1 MCFCGLKESLPDG
14 EPGIAHTREAQAFLG
29 LTLHFLTAP
38 RRFDGFGTNPAY
50 ACADMNEELS
60 ESDWQE
66 LAQLIEDAPL
76 GRLQVAM
83 SYLPL
88 ARASRTHAPAPRLLT
103 GVDRLVHFAAMSSG
117 RAFDRALLVHLR
129 RLSVH

>member
-1 MCFCGLKESLPDG
+1 MK
-14 EPGIAHTREAQAFLG
+14 
-29 LTLHFLTAP
+29 
-38 RRFDGFGTNPAY
+38 
-50 ACADMNEELS
+50 EELS
-60 ESDWQE
+60 DSDWQE

-83 SYLPL
+83 NCLPL
-88 ARASRTHAPAPRLLT
+88 ATVSETPAVAPRLLT
-103 GVDRLVHFAAMSSG
+103 GVERLLHFAAMSSG